1 MDGHQGAYYKRKLN
15 TVHYI
20 KTKQGFMAHLIRSQK
35 KETNIIPNERSIGHN
50 GCAYCNSPIS
60 QLIPRE
66 KISCVTQSEGK
77 DEKANSDHPIK
88 LPRRSIGTCVKYPDH
103 VEKDGHDHPM
113 GSPSV

>member
-1 MDGHQGAYYKRKLN
+1 MDGYQGAYYKRKLN

-20 KTKQGFMAHLIRSQK
+20 KTKQGFMAHLICSQK
-35 KETNIIPNERSIGHN
+35 KETNIIPNERSIGHD

-77 DEKANSDHPIK
+77 DEKENSNHP
-88 LPRRSIGTCVKYPDH
+88 
-103 VEKDGHDHPM
+103 VELSGRPIRTRVEHPNHMKEDGNNHPM
-113 GSPSV
+113 SSPSM